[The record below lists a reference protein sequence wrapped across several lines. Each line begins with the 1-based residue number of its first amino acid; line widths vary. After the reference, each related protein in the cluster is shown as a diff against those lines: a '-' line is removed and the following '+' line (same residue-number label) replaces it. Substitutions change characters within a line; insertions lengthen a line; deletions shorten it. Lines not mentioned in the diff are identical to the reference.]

1 LKFIFASSGMKVII
15 AGSRSITDFETIKK
29 AIECCPFSITE
40 VVSGGA
46 KGVDLLGEKYAGEEK
61 IPIKVFKP
69 SWSNLEAPG
78 AIVKTNKYGKYNAK
92 AGIDRNE
99 QMGDYADGLIAVW
112 DGYSRGTKHMV
123 SYMKKLDKKV
133 FVYDTSEHE

>member
-1 LKFIFASSGMKVII
+1 MKIII

-29 AIECCPFSITE
+29 AIECCPFSISE

-99 QMGDYADGLIAVW
+99 QMGDYADALIAVW
-112 DGYSRGTKHMV
+112 DGESKGTRHMIL
-123 SYMKKLDKKV
+123 YMEFLDKDV
-133 FVYDTSEHE
+133 FIYDTSEHE

>member
-1 LKFIFASSGMKVII
+1 MKVII

-29 AIECCPFSITE
+29 AIGCCPFSISE

-46 KGVDLLGEKYAGEEK
+46 KGVDLLGEKYASEENL
-61 IPIKVFKP
+61 PVSVFKP

-78 AIVKTNKYGKYNAK
+78 AVVKTNRYGKYNAK

-99 QMGDYADGLIAVW
+99 EMGDYADALIAVW
-112 DGYSRGTKHMV
+112 DGESTGTKHMIE
-123 SYMKKLDKKV
+123 YMGFLDKKV
-133 FVYDTSEHE
+133 FIYNISEYE